1 MGLPPD
7 NASKEEIGRRFNA
20 FRLSLGLTMREM
32 AASVDQHHASFAMV
46 EAGRNLFSM
55 HVLARLVEMYGLNAN
70 WLLTGYGPMKIPPL
84 VGGKPLEAPPN
95 KGTPPFEL
103 VDIPI
108 LSTFLSLGEPVEQA
122 AEHKVDVASVI
133 KPLVPH
139 PRHTYGLKAR
149 GDSMDPIIKDKYLV
163 LVDTHEDAI
172 RPYERLKGHPVAVRL
187 GEGVSIKWMS
197 IGKNDWVIYAQNEH
211 SGFKD
216 VRISRQVDPP
226 VAGRVIWWC
235 PSV

>member
-1 MGLPPD
+1 ML
-7 NASKEEIGRRFNA
+7 SKEELNRAIGLRLKE
-20 FRLSLGLTMREM
+20 FRQSLGATSREF
-32 AASVDQHHASFAMV
+32 AASAGQHQASFAMV

-55 HVLARLVEMYGLNAN
+55 HVLSRLVEIYGLNAN
-70 WLLTGYGPMKIPPL
+70 WLLTGYGSTKIPPL
-84 VGGKPLEAPPN
+84 VGGKPMEAPPEN
-95 KGTPPFEL
+95 GKPPYEL

-122 AEHKVDVASVI
+122 GEHRVDIASVI

-139 PRHTYGLKAR
+139 PRHTYGLHAR
-149 GDSMDPIIKDKYLV
+149 GDSMDPVIKDKYLV

-172 RPYERLKGHPVAVRL
+172 RPYENLKGHPVAVRI
-187 GEGVSIKWMS
+187 GEGVSVKWMDV
-197 IGKNDWVIYAQNEH
+197 GKNDWVIYAENKDC
-211 SGFKD
+211 GFKD

-226 VAGRVIWWC
+226 VVGRVIWWC